1 MIGSQDRVCV
11 THLPSGA
18 TAVIERDRCRTWAR
32 VRREAVRLAV
42 SKAAAMRV
50 GPPRL
55 VRDYDLTGP
64 EAGRVTR
71 ILDGDLGYGP

>member
-1 MIGSQDRVCV
+1 MIGIRDRIRV
-11 THLPSGA
+11 THLPTGA

-42 SKAAAMRV
+42 SKAAVQRH

-55 VRDYDLTGP
+55 VRDYDLTGDDG
-64 EAGRVTR
+64 GRVRR
-71 ILDGDLGYGP
+71 ILDGGLGFGP